1 MLKKTAVTLELT
13 SIFSSFAFR
22 SFLDI
27 FCAFHF
33 FVFYKSH
40 KKSAK
45 IFTLYFAKEWH
56 ILTNF
61 GADFAHF
68 LTNLLLKATKKGK
81 VSACRPK
88 SAHTA
93 SRERRRRSGMSGGIG
108 VGLSVIHCRF
118 RGENER
124 QRPKPLPSYRKKE
137 KEKMIYVFISL
148 FS

>member
-40 KKSAK
+40 KNGAQ
-45 IFTLYFAKEWH
+45 IFTLYFAEEWR
-56 ILTNF
+56 IITNF
-61 GADFAHF
+61 GADFVHF

-81 VSACRPK
+81 VSERRPK
-88 SAHTA
+88 SAHA
-93 SRERRRRSGMSGGIG
+93 A
-108 VGLSVIHCRF
+108 
-118 RGENER
+118 
-124 QRPKPLPSYRKKE
+124 
-137 KEKMIYVFISL
+137 
-148 FS
+148 